1 MQDKWDFLPGMK
13 RWDGIPHYDFV
24 KIWIAALIVALGS
37 IVQGVILS
45 YNVPM
50 ELTVAVA
57 VMTLLRTSVIMLTGV
72 PGSLLAS

>member
-1 MQDKWDFLPGMK
+1 
-13 RWDGIPHYDFV
+13 
-24 KIWIAALIVALGS
+24 
-37 IVQGVILS
+37 
-45 YNVPM
+45 M